1 MLTANCET
9 QTQSHSEHLWVDFL
23 YRLCVWLQT
32 AGKKTLKPLRTV
44 TLHGRF
50 HCKSV
55 LWAGEMA
62 QQPRVF
68 FLFCSGLSSSSR
80 HPHRNS
86 QPSATP
92 VPRIWCPP
100 LASMGTRMHVVHRY
114 ACKQNNHTHKNR
126 YAHLVYFGG
135 ARLDRNSLY
144 SPGWT

>member
-1 MLTANCET
+1 MDRLLT
-9 QTQSHSEHLWVDFL
+9 HSSFSDRFCSTCLNRRHIY
-23 YRLCVWLQT
+23 YRVT
-32 AGKKTLKPLRTV
+32 ASPCCKNLNSRKPNIE
-44 TLHGRF
+44 
-50 HCKSV
+50 
-55 LWAGEMA
+55 AGEMA